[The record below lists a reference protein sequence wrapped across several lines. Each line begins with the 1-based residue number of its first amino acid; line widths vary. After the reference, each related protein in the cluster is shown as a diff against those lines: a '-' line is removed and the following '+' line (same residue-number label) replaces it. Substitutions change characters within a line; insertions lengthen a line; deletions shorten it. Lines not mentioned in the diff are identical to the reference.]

1 MFSWSAAGLSLYTR
15 SPFGQFWV
23 EALGGSFLFP
33 RWRIYAG
40 NDQMYSASSRF
51 INPKSGSQFHGK
63 IILEKVRYWCTQ
75 QEKHGHEGGILSCGL
90 ANKELTGFG
99 RLYVL
104 KPKKR
109 LFLQHA
115 LVLVHCSLYI
125 FKGFFRVSPFSIA
138 IVRKHALLHRTV
150 RTILG
155 C

>member
-1 MFSWSAAGLSLYTR
+1 MTEIIR
-15 SPFGQFWV
+15 S
-23 EALGGSFLFP
+23 
-33 RWRIYAG
+33 
-40 NDQMYSASSRF
+40 MYSASSRF
-51 INPKSGSQFHGK
+51 INPKSTSQFHGPEK
-63 IILEKVRYWCTQ
+63 IRHLCTQ

-90 ANKELTGFG
+90 ANKEFTGFE

-125 FKGFFRVSPFSIA
+125 FKGFFRVSPFSVA

-150 RTILG
+150 RTISYLLVLN
-155 C
+155 CLTVKQDLITRKYLYLPRLVKELDQLETYFTI